1 MVVQANPENTEVM
14 YGPENADR
22 QRIGQVVANLLGN
35 AAKFTE
41 AGTVALAAE
50 SNGGTVTVRV
60 SDTGA
65 GIDREIMPR
74 LFTKFATKSE
84 AGTGQGLYISKRII
98 EAHGGRV
105 WAENHPSGRGAI
117 FRFTLPV

>member
-1 MVVQANPENTEVM
+1 MVGQANPENTEVM

-50 SNGGTVTVRV
+50 SNGGTITVTV

-84 AGTGQGLYISKRII
+84 AGTALGLYISKRII

-105 WAENHPSGRGAI
+105 WAENHTSGRGAI